1 MSYMHLLRARPF
13 INIAANFQGKFAME
27 GTIFSFER
35 RINFSSERFK
45 DLF

>member
-13 INIAANFQGKFAME
+13 INVAANFQGKFAME